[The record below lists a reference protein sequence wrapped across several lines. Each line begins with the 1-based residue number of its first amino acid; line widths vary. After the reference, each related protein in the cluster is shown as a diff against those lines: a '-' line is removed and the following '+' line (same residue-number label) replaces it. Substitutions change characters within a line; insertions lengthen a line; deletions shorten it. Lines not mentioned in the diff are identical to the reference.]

1 MTELNHALWLVNVF
15 LLVALATK
23 LVWSGLHLRYR
34 AFFFWVCFQAGR
46 NAILALL
53 NRGSDFSLSLW
64 FRPQPFDAVE
74 IYFYFWFWTEPILV
88 VTFILAVFEIYSL
101 ALQRYRGIRTI
112 SKRIL
117 TLSLVLASV
126 ISVLSILPD
135 LQFNATAENSW
146 FLLTNVIRRG
156 IYTSLLAF
164 LILLVSFITIFPVR
178 LNRNSVL
185 HVGLFTIVFLA
196 NSATILT
203 MNFQGVDIV
212 PLINAISA
220 SVSGLSFLSWILF
233 FTPAGE
239 AVERTV
245 RSGLSEPEAEGLL
258 LKLRQIN
265 DSLSESQKRL

>member
-1 MTELNHALWLVNVF
+1 MDELNRSLWLFNLALMVTLAAK
-15 LLVALATK
+15 LL
-23 LVWSGLHLRYR
+23 WSGLHLRYK
-34 AFFFWVCFQAGR
+34 AFFFLICFQAGT
-46 NAILALL
+46 NAVLDLL
-53 NRGSDFSLSLW
+53 KPGNGFSLDFW
-64 FRPQPFDAVE
+64 FRSEPFNAVE

-88 VTFILAVFEIYSL
+88 IAYIVAVFEIYSL

-112 SKRIL
+112 SRRIL

-135 LQFNATAENSW
+135 LQFNAVPENAW

-164 LILLVSFITIFPVR
+164 LILLVSFITIFPIR
-178 LNRNSVL
+178 LSRNSIV
-185 HVGLFTIVFLA
+185 HVGLFTTVFLA

-203 MNFQGVDIV
+203 MNFRGMDVV
-212 PLINAISA
+212 PVIDVITACVSA
-220 SVSGLSFLSWILF
+220 LTFLTWILF

-239 AVERTV
+239 SMERTV
-245 RSGLSEPEAEGLL
+245 RSRLSEPEAEGLL

-265 DSLSESQKRL
+265 DSLSDSHKRL